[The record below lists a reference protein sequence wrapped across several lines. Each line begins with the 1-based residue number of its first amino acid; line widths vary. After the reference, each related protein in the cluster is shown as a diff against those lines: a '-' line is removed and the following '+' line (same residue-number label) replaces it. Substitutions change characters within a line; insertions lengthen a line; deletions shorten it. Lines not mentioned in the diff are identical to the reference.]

1 MHPSWI
7 SDWHTKVYTH
17 LIEDHPRNIQ
27 ANFAAIWFRGLEVS
41 EKKNWKMFFPKF
53 TLLNLSCDG
62 GHQGFPIHKTF
73 FFTKDHPMNIHVQFW
88 LNQISSFWEKKLLF
102 LFWNASSWI
111 SNWHKKPKHFVK
123 VLQEIF
129 PSICFQL
136 VLWLLGVCVSGHKH
150 RKLDWEP

>member
-27 ANFAAIWFRGLEVS
+27 ANFAAIWFRGFRK
-41 EKKNWKMFFPKF
+41 EKLKNVFSKIHFVKF
-53 TLLNLSCDG
+53 VLRWW
-62 GHQGFPIHKTF
+62 PIHKTF

-102 LFWNASSWI
+102 LFWNALSWI
-111 SNWHKKPKHFVK
+111 SNWHKKPKPFVK

-150 RKLDWEP
+150 RKLDWES